1 MAKKLVELDAENGGS
16 ILVAVDVPE
25 SAVSPVAKPG
35 EILIEKVDQSFEAV
49 KDLIID
55 SSRPLMQAFHILH
68 KEGNAESA
76 EVEFGINFTLKG
88 NVYLVETSGAAS
100 LKVKVTWN
108 LHNQDKEGGSSNEL
122 GTSLG

>member
-1 MAKKLVELDAENGGS
+1 MAKRLLELDTENGGS

-25 SAVSPVAKPG
+25 LAVGPVAKPG

-49 KDLIID
+49 RDLILD
-55 SSRPLMQAFHILH
+55 SSRPLMQAFRILH
-68 KEGNAESA
+68 REGDVESA

-100 LKVKVTWN
+100 LKVKLTWN
-108 LHNQDKEGGSSNEL
+108 LRNQNKEGVSSDEL

>member
-1 MAKKLVELDAENGGS
+1 MARKLLELDAENGSS

-25 SAVSPVAKPG
+25 LAVGPVAKPG

-55 SSRPLMQAFHILH
+55 SSRPLMEAFQILH
-68 KEGNAESA
+68 KEGNVETA

-108 LHNQDKEGGSSNEL
+108 LYNQNKEGVSSNEL
-122 GTSLG
+122 GASLG

>member
-1 MAKKLVELDAENGGS
+1 MAKKLLELNAENGGS

-25 SAVSPVAKPG
+25 SAVGPVAKPG
-35 EILIEKVDQSFEAV
+35 EILIEKVDRSFEAV

-55 SSRPLMQAFHILH
+55 SSRPLMEAFHILH

-108 LHNQDKEGGSSNEL
+108 LYNQNKEGVSSNEL
-122 GTSLG
+122 GASLG

>member
-1 MAKKLVELDAENGGS
+1 MAKKLLELDAEDGGS

-25 SAVSPVAKPG
+25 SAVGPVAKPG

-88 NVYLVETSGAAS
+88 NVYLVETSGAAL

-108 LHNQDKEGGSSNEL
+108 LYNQDKEGVSSNEL
-122 GTSLG
+122 GASLG